1 MSRESRITRKT
12 AETDISLSLCL
23 DGSGNSRVQ
32 TGIGFLDH
40 MLTLFSRHGLF
51 NLEVTAAGDLQV
63 DAHHTVED
71 VGIVLGTALKEALG
85 DKKSLRRY
93 GTAFVPMD
101 EALAMVSLDLSGRSY
116 LVFDCPLSTQKL
128 GDMDAE
134 LAEEFFRAVASQGGV
149 TLHIRVL
156 YGKNNHHILEAVFK
170 AFGRALDEATRTDER
185 IDGIMSTKGTLE

>member
-1 MSRESRITRKT
+1 MSRESKITRKT

-23 DGSGNSRVQ
+23 DGSGESRVQ
-32 TGIGFLDH
+32 TGIGFMDH

-51 NLEVTAAGDLQV
+51 NLEATAAGDLQV

-71 VGIVLGTALKEALG
+71 LGIVLGMALKEALG
-85 DKKSLRRY
+85 DKKGIRRY

-101 EALAMVSLDLSGRSY
+101 EALAMVSLDLSGRAF
-116 LVFDCPLSTQKL
+116 LVFDCPFSTQRL
-128 GDMDAE
+128 GELDTE
-134 LAEEFFRAVASQGGV
+134 LAEEFFRAIASQGGV

-185 IDGIMSTKGTLE
+185 IDGVMSTKGILE